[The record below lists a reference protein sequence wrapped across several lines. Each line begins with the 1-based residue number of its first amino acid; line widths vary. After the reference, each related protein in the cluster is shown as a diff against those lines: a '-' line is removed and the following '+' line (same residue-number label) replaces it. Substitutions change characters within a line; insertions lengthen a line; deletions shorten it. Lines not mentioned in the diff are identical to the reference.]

1 MTWKALTE
9 FWGGILGRKVPAR
22 DAEPANAVPARVSP
36 ITVGLRI
43 DFAVLLGTNR
53 EATASQF
60 IWVSPGG
67 SPRTVKAL
75 RVLLLS
81 N

>member
-1 MTWKALTE
+1 MTWKKLTE
-9 FWGGILGRKVPAR
+9 FWGGILGREVPAKG
-22 DAEPANAVPARVSP
+22 AEPAEAFPEKFSP

-43 DFAVLLGTNR
+43 DFEVPTGTNK
-53 EATASQF
+53 EASASQF

-67 SPRTVKAL
+67 SFRSVKAL
-75 RVLLLS
+75 KVLLLS